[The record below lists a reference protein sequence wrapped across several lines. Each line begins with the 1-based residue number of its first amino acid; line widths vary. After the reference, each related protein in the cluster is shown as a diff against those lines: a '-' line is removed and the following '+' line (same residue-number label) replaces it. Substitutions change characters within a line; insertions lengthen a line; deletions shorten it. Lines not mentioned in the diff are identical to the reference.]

1 MPAEKRPVFR
11 RYDPHQTLLLP
22 PNLEEWLPTEHLAR
36 FISDLVDT
44 EIDLAPFVEGY
55 TNEEGGNPAFHPA
68 LMLKLWLYGYCV
80 GTVSSRRVA
89 RATYEDVAFRYL
101 AADQHPTFTPLARF
115 RLRNLA
121 NLDRLFLEVLRMCQ
135 EAGLVGMARLAL
147 DGTKVKAS
155 ASKHKAMSH
164 GKMLEKE
171 KQLDEELRQS
181 IREFLRKGI
190 EIDAEEDRKFGKE
203 NNPYLHELPEGWR
216 TKKERLEKIRAARK
230 RLEEREKEKAKAAGK
245 EDAPIDPKAQINFT
259 DPDSRIMPDGANR
272 GSFVQA
278 YNCQA
283 MVDETAQIIVAAA
296 VTQDPTDK
304 RQMIPMTNATIRN
317 TEMIPR
323 ELDADAGFFGE
334 PAIREVE
341 ERGIDVYCPP
351 DNGRTTEREPCP
363 RGRPPGDETFVQRM
377 RRKVRSEEGKAH
389 YGHRKYVVEP
399 VFGQIKQ
406 GRGLRQFLLRGF
418 GKVQAEWKLWSLTH
432 NLRKLYLARVA

>member
-1 MPAEKRPVFR
+1 M
-11 RYDPHQTLLLP
+11 
-22 PNLEEWLPTEHLAR
+22 
-36 FISDLVDT
+36 
-44 EIDLAPFVEGY
+44 
-55 TNEEGGNPAFHPA
+55 
-68 LMLKLWLYGYCV
+68 
-80 GTVSSRRVA
+80 
-89 RATYEDVAFRYL
+89 
-101 AADQHPTFTPLARF
+101 
-115 RLRNLA
+115 
-121 NLDRLFLEVLRMCQ
+121 
-135 EAGLVGMARLAL
+135 AL
-147 DGTKVKAS
+147 DATRVEAS

-171 KQLDEELRQS
+171 QKLDEELRQS
-181 IREFLRKGI
+181 IRAYFHKGI
-190 EIDAEEDRKFGKE
+190 AVDAEEDRLFGKE

-245 EDAPIDPKAQINFT
+245 EGAPIDPKAQINFT
-259 DPDSRIMPDGANR
+259 DPDSRILPDGASR

-278 YNCQA
+278 YHCQA
-283 MVDETAQIIVAAA
+283 MVDEKAQIIVAAA

-304 RQMIPMTNATIRN
+304 RQPLPMANATIRN
-317 TEMIPR
+317 TELIPR

-341 ERGIDVYCPP
+341 ERGIDVCCPP

-363 RGRPPGDETFVQRM
+363 RGRAPADETFVQRM

-406 GRGLRQFLLRGF
+406 GRGLKQCLLRGF
-418 GKVQAEWKLWSLTH
+418 RKVQAAWQLRSLTH
-432 NLRKLYLARVA
+432 NLRKLYLARVAEGRRTGGEEDGERGTPSSPRTPHSPARSNASWATRS